1 MANYQLTVEKRTQI
15 GKSYARQLRT
25 GGKIPAVVYGSGK
38 PAINLEVEVREAE
51 RAMSAAGS
59 LITLGLDGES
69 KTVIVKDIHRDPV
82 RGDLQHIDFH
92 EIDLTKKLE
101 ISVPIRVFGEE
112 QRVSDGGVVTTLLW
126 EVLVSCLPTDI
137 PEAIEVDVS
146 QMGIDDV
153 ISVADLQLP
162 EGVEVLEESDEPV
175 VRVGLPDLIV
185 EEDEEEVDVDLDEL
199 DEDAEEAEE
208 GEAVE
213 EEPSEE

>member
-1 MANYQLTVEKRTQI
+1 MANYQLTVEKRTKT
-15 GKSYARQLRT
+15 GKSYARRLRT
-25 GGKIPAVVYGSGK
+25 GGKVPAVVYGSGK
-38 PAINLEVEVREAE
+38 PAINLEVEIREAE
-51 RAMSAAGS
+51 RAMAAAGS

-112 QRVSDGGVVTTLLW
+112 QRVGDGGVVTTLLW
-126 EVLVSCLPTDI
+126 EALVSCLPTDI

-153 ISVADLQLP
+153 INVADLDIP
-162 EGVEVLEESDEPV
+162 AGVEILEEPDEPV

-185 EEDEEEVDVDLDEL
+185 EEEEEVDEDLDEL

-208 GEAVE
+208 DESVE